1 MTREKVTQHNNRKH
15 TTTTVSDER
24 GVVCKNTKS
33 VCETCQFVIG
43 FETVTVITSFYVK
56 SRILLSKA
64 KLAKNGQIRGAGG
77 VGRQVEKNA
86 ENGWK

>member
-1 MTREKVTQHNNRKH
+1 MNVEWCVKTQKVCVKH
-15 TTTTVSDER
+15 VS
-24 GVVCKNTKS
+24 
-33 VCETCQFVIG
+33 FVIG
-43 FETVTVITSFYVK
+43 SETVTVITSFYVK